1 MKIASAVHRQINC
14 VSSLKA
20 GELLSILKSSIAKN
34 RKFALPLPFLAL
46 QEDMGDG
53 LILLGDI
60 CEVVKNAG

>member
-1 MKIASAVHRQINC
+1 
-14 VSSLKA
+14 LKA

-46 QEDMGDG
+46 QEDMGDV

-60 CEVVKNAG
+60 CEVVENAG